1 MLKRSAAIFLCFL
14 LAVPAGSVLADE
26 FDVIV
31 SDPPKPDPETEVPFF
46 GEQVIV
52 EEEKPEPKPKPER
65 RVAEKPK
72 PAKPKPVAEKPRPVA
87 EKPKPGK
94 PMPRPVAEKPKP
106 EKPKP
111 VAEAK
116 PRRQSN
122 RLEIPADA
130 ARRNDLS
137 FLKGCWYFERKALR
151 ADAPGA
157 PFLGMV
163 QDRFCFNGS
172 GRGTFTQRYVDSGR
186 EYSAPARA
194 SFSGGRL
201 VLQYPMFRNMHGRRV
216 AGTFTCDGQ
225 DAGTV
230 CRTYAPGT
238 RYLSHHGTVRISRRP

>member
-1 MLKRSAAIFLCFL
+1 MLKRYAGFILCFL
-14 LAVPAGSVLADE
+14 LASPAAPVHAEE

-31 SDPPKPDPETEVPFF
+31 SEPPKPETEQPEVPFF
-46 GEQVIV
+46 GDQVIV
-52 EEEKPEPKPKPER
+52 EEEKPEPAPRPKPA
-65 RVAEKPK
+65 AEKPK
-72 PAKPKPVAEKPRPVA
+72 PKPRPVA
-87 EKPKPGK
+87 EKP
-94 PMPRPVAEKPKP
+94 RP

-163 QDRFCFNGS
+163 QDRFCFSGN
-172 GRGTFTQRYVDSGR
+172 GRGTFTQRYVDSGQ

-201 VLQYPMFRNMHGRRV
+201 VLQHPMFRNKHGRRV
-216 AGTFTCDGQ
+216 AGTYTCDGQ
-225 DAGTV
+225 EAGTV

-238 RYLSHHGTVRISRRP
+238 RYLSHHGTVRITRRP

>member
-1 MLKRSAAIFLCFL
+1 MLKRSATLFLCFL
-14 LAVPAGSVLADE
+14 LAVPAGTVLADA
-26 FDVIV
+26 FDAIV
-31 SDPPKPDPETEVPFF
+31 SDPPKPDPETDVPFF
-46 GEQVIV
+46 GDQVIV

-65 RVAEKPK
+65 RPVAEKPK
-72 PAKPKPVAEKPRPVA
+72 PVRPKPVAEKPR
-87 EKPKPGK
+87 
-94 PMPRPVAEKPKP
+94 P

-137 FLKGCWYFERKALR
+137 FLKGCWYFERQALR

-157 PFLGMV
+157 PFLGMI

-172 GRGTFTQRYVDSGR
+172 GRGTFTQRYVNSGR
-186 EYSAPARA
+186 EYSSPATARFA
-194 SFSGGRL
+194 GGRL
-201 VLQYPMFRNMHGRRV
+201 VLHHPMFRNMHGRRV

-230 CRTYAPGT
+230 CRTYSPDT